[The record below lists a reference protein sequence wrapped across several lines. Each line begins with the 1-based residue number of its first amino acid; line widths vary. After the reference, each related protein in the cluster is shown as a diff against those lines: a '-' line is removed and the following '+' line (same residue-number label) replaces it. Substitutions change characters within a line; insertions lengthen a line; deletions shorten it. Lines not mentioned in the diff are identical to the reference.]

1 MMIMMTM
8 MDDDKDRGRLCARE
22 RIYTDREQRQ
32 KGGDV
37 ASAGYRAVR
46 PGRAEDEGRV
56 KGSSLPS
63 FCLMVR
69 VCVVLCCGVGWVGG

>member
-1 MMIMMTM
+1 MMIKIVG
-8 MDDDKDRGRLCARE
+8 DCALASA
-22 RIYTDREQRQ
+22 YTQT
-32 KGGDV
+32 DV

-69 VCVVLCCGVGWVGG
+69 VCVVLCCVAGGLGGWVGG

>member
-1 MMIMMTM
+1 MMIKIVGDCALASAYTQTENR
-8 MDDDKDRGRLCARE
+8 DKPN
-22 RIYTDREQRQ
+22 Q

-69 VCVVLCCGVGWVGG
+69 VCCVVLRGGLGGWVGG